1 MGVNRSINDERSG
14 RSFLQDW
21 AMSDESSI
29 GVGHFFETLKS
40 SRRLQLIEEVN
51 TTLAGSMPSHPDSL
65 IDTLEELGG
74 IDIYAGDGHYHAAGV
89 HDAPIKGKRRAVG
102 HFYTLNYRTHA
113 LTHLTAADLQGGR
126 KKSEHDMHA
135 LKRMSSG
142 QLRQGAA
149 KGRQVLYVWDC
160 AGTDMRQWYKWKQAA
175 GVYFLS
181 RAKDLMKITC
191 YGEIEFDRED
201 PINAGVLAD
210 QHAATETTGV
220 MMRYIRYQCPRY
232 GTLWADR
239 FKSVLVEGSG
249 NPLQT
254 MAAYIDLNS
263 VRAGLVEDP
272 KDYRFCGYA
281 EAVAGASSAVR
292 GLKRIWADHDPDPR
306 GPLRAH
312 RLLLFGKG
320 ASATSGG
327 KATVIGRDKALEVLE
342 REDGALP
349 RATLLR
355 CRVRYFSD
363 GAILGS
369 AEFVRGFTGAWQRER
384 GRKRPPKVNPLVG
397 GDWGDLVVIQS
408 LRRSVFT

>member
-1 MGVNRSINDERSG
+1 
-14 RSFLQDW
+14 
-21 AMSDESSI
+21 
-29 GVGHFFETLKS
+29 
-40 SRRLQLIEEVN
+40 
-51 TTLAGSMPSHPDSL
+51 
-65 IDTLEELGG
+65 
-74 IDIYAGDGHYHAAGV
+74 
-89 HDAPIKGKRRAVG
+89 
-102 HFYTLNYRTHA
+102 
-113 LTHLTAADLQGGR
+113 
-126 KKSEHDMHA
+126 
-135 LKRMSSG
+135 
-142 QLRQGAA
+142 
-149 KGRQVLYVWDC
+149 
-160 AGTDMRQWYKWKQAA
+160 
-175 GVYFLS
+175 
-181 RAKDLMKITC
+181 
-191 YGEIEFDRED
+191 
-201 PINAGVLAD
+201 
-210 QHAATETTGV
+210 
-220 MMRYIRYQCPRY
+220 
-232 GTLWADR
+232 
-239 FKSVLVEGSG
+239 
-249 NPLQT
+249 
-254 MAAYIDLNS
+254 MAAYIDLNP